1 MLRFPA
7 FSPQEGLPV
16 STTDHRAAPRPVHVL
31 MEESDPVQRAY
42 AHLQLGERALDR
54 ADENAASRHYQQAL
68 ELAPE
73 DSLVV
78 ETTGSARLRG
88 VLPTRSWWAGWWN

>member
-1 MLRFPA
+1 
-7 FSPQEGLPV
+7 V
-16 STTDHRAAPRPVHVL
+16 STSAEIPHPAPVHVL

-42 AHLQLGERALDR
+42 AHLQLGERALER
-54 ADENAASRHYQQAL
+54 ADKVNASRHYQQAL

-73 DSLVV
+73 DALVV

-88 VLPTRSWWAGWWN
+88 VLPARSWWTSWWN